1 MKDAYI
7 KPKNRLE
14 LEKLIEKKEL
24 KNQDLRTLDLNGVDF
39 SGCSLTNVLFSSSD
53 SEGMVL
59 RNMNFQHARLESVFF
74 EHCELHNCNFDK
86 NDTVLKRVSFKNSTL
101 NKCRFRA
108 ASIYW
113 SDMRYAE
120 ISFATFEDAFIQYT
134 DFYRTM
140 FIGINL
146 FKHSSFNRCSF
157 NHTYFDEGSG
167 FRKDQLYKNRILP
180 EQKQA
185 YRVFLK
191 SWPEKGPGIRTNTS
205 NEVSDWQ
212 VEQSLRNRYHEAEE
226 IYKGF
231 NGLWNSKGFLSDSN
245 WAYVKGKR
253 MERKAMLSDLLYG
266 KWNISSLAL
275 LPKIL
280 WNGTVDMLFGYGES
294 MRKMIFTYILTVI
307 LFAFFYYAA
316 PEVNIREYT
325 EAFRISLKNMVAMT
339 PDKITGISPFVDMLN
354 ILQTSVGI
362 LITGIFGFI
371 LGNKIRN
378 T

>member
-1 MKDAYI
+1 MKSAYKTLKTI
-7 KPKNRLE
+7 EALE
-14 LEKLIEKKEL
+14 IYLEKKEL
-24 KNQDLRTLDLNGVDF
+24 LNLDLSALHLKGIDF
-39 SGCSLTNVLFSSSD
+39 SGCKIFNVVFSAAD
-53 SEGMVL
+53 DEGKVL
-59 RNMNFQHARLESVFF
+59 QNLNFQHVKMDGVFF
-74 EHCELHNCNFDK
+74 ENCELHNCNFDK
-86 NDTVLKRVSFKNSTL
+86 NDTVLQRVSFKNSTL

-146 FKHSSFNRCSF
+146 FKHSSFDRCSF

-167 FRKDQLYKNRILP
+167 LRKEQLYKNRILP